1 MPDLLVPLYRL
12 PDRALGENALA
23 DQNIVIRRP
32 NTFESTPVLDFIRA
46 TFSQGWADETAV
58 AFSRTPITAYI
69 AAHEGRAIGF
79 GTFESTRRGFF
90 GPTGVHPDYR
100 GKGIG
105 SALLIACLWAMS
117 DMGYAYGIIGA
128 AGPVD
133 FYRRAVNAIE
143 IPDSTPGIYR
153 DLLKRD

>member
-12 PDRALGENALA
+12 PDRAPGETALA
-23 DQNIVIRRP
+23 NQGIIIRRP
-32 NTFESTPVLDFIRA
+32 NTFESTPVLDFIRK
-46 TFSQGWADETAV
+46 TFSQGWADETAA
-58 AFSRTPITAYI
+58 AFSRMPITAFI
-69 AAHEGRAIGF
+69 ATHEGRTIGF
-79 GTFESTRRGFF
+79 GTYESTRRGFF
-90 GPTGVHPDYR
+90 GPTGVNPDYR

-105 SALLIACLWAMS
+105 SALLIACLWGMA

-143 IPDSTPGIYR
+143 IPDSTPGIYV

>member
-12 PDRALGENALA
+12 PDRAPSETALA
-23 DQNIVIRRP
+23 DQGITIRRP
-32 NTFESTPVLDFIRA
+32 NTFESTPVLDFIRT
-46 TFSQGWADETAV
+46 TFSQGWADETAA
-58 AFSRTPITAYI
+58 AFARMPITAYI
-69 AAHEGRAIGF
+69 ATHDGRAIGF

-100 GKGIG
+100 GKGVG
-105 SALLIACLWAMS
+105 SALLIACLWGMA

-143 IPDSTPGIYR
+143 IPDSTPGIYV
-153 DLLKRD
+153 DLLKRN